1 MGLLGT
7 IFVGLF
13 SVGAY
18 TWYTGDLTLNYEDN
32 DHTTSLSAVLK
43 NRFVFEAEFFKIN
56 SD

>member
-1 MGLLGT
+1 MDLFGI

-18 TWYTGDLTLNYEDN
+18 AWYIGDLALNYEDN

-43 NRFVFEAEFFKIN
+43 NRLIFEAEFFKIN

>member
-1 MGLLGT
+1 MDLLGI

-18 TWYTGDLTLNYEDN
+18 TWYTGDLTCSYEDN
-32 DHTTSLSAVLK
+32 DHTISLSAVLK
-43 NRFVFEAEFFKIN
+43 NRLVFEAEFFKNN

>member
-1 MGLLGT
+1 MGLFGI

-18 TWYTGDLTLNYEDN
+18 TWYTGDLTWSYEDN
-32 DHTTSLSAVLK
+32 DRTTSLSAVLK
-43 NRFVFEAEFFKIN
+43 NRLVFEAEFFKNN